1 MASEFAPASPPQ
13 VPDVSYGFSLTQ
25 NVVRVVATNA
35 PLRAFVPAD
44 GSLSN
49 YWLFPG
55 FDDSG
60 WISGT
65 NGIGY
70 DTGAINPSEDL
81 AASIIAASFPL
92 GYWRFNETNGAVA
105 TNLGSSGVDGT
116 YQNVTLGIAGPRPTN
131 FAGFESN
138 NVAAQFNGTSSSVN
152 SGASLLNNLAAF
164 TVAGWFRPTLAPGLR
179 AGLFGQNGVAGIRL
193 SHPTPPPGF
202 TPGGR
207 SINWTTNPPP

>member
-65 NGIGY
+65 HGIGY
-70 DTGAINPSEDL
+70 DTRAINTSEDL

-92 GYWRFNETNGAVA
+92 WYWRFNATHCAVA
-105 TNLGSSGVDGT
+105 TKLRCSRVDRT
-116 YQNVTLGIAGPRPTN
+116 YPN
-131 FAGFESN
+131 
-138 NVAAQFNGTSSSVN
+138 
-152 SGASLLNNLAAF
+152 
-164 TVAGWFRPTLAPGLR
+164 PTLR
-179 AGLFGQNGVAGIRL
+179 
-193 SHPTPPPGF
+193 
-202 TPGGR
+202 
-207 SINWTTNPPP
+207 